1 MKVGEALERIEIIC
15 KKLIKGKDADT
26 IIDELEADDEAD
38 KIKEL
43 IEISRKYV
51 PDFDAEK
58 IYEEYVKN
66 MKR

>member
-1 MKVGEALERIEIIC
+1 MGVIIDKINVIC
-15 KKLIKGKDADT
+15 KKLIKGKDVDT

-38 KIKEL
+38 SIKEL
-43 IEISRKYV
+43 IEISKKYI
-51 PDFDAEK
+51 PDYDAEK